1 MYDQVAGL
9 LGKSTTYSSELESV
23 GALLLG
29 SAWGGVHAADT
40 LPAPASTLTC
50 RVVNTASTDDGTNG
64 VHWLACAEEA
74 GQRYFNDS
82 LGAVGASQRRAIE
95 RRYPGAQ
102 WADMDAE
109 QSPSQRDCG
118 VRALVALI
126 IARDCSVQ
134 CFMRL

>member
-1 MYDQVAGL
+1 M
-9 LGKSTTYSSELESV
+9 
-23 GALLLG
+23 
-29 SAWGGVHAADT
+29 HAADT

-64 VHWLACAEEA
+64 VHWLACAEQA

-109 QSPSQRDCG
+109 QQPSQRDCG

-126 IARDCSVQ
+126 IARDCSVE
-134 CFMRL
+134 CFMDL

>member
-1 MYDQVAGL
+1 MYEQVAGL
-9 LGKSTTYSSELESV
+9 LGRSTTYSSELESV

-95 RRYPGAQ
+95 RRY
-102 WADMDAE
+102 MDAE
-109 QSPSQRDCG
+109 QQPSQRDCG